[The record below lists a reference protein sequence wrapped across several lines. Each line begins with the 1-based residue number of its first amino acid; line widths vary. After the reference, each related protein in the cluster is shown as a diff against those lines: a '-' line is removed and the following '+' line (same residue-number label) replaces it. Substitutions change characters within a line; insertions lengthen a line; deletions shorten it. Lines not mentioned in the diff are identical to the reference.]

1 MCIYDLST
9 STGCFYKCLLNTM
22 VHCKELSR
30 AILINLKSD
39 LGFQCQTRT
48 KLITLD
54 ELDQKMFFAFLVIP
68 ANGERSPLPNTAIMN
83 CKLCLCAGSKRSYV
97 GFEGTVHKYT

>member
-1 MCIYDLST
+1 
-9 STGCFYKCLLNTM
+9 M
-22 VHCKELSR
+22 VHCKELSG

-68 ANGERSPLPNTAIMN
+68 ANGERSLP
-83 CKLCLCAGSKRSYV
+83 
-97 GFEGTVHKYT
+97 KYCHYELQALFVCRFKKELGWF